1 MALSKE
7 AAQAITADLD
17 KLAQLFET
25 DHAALGVPT
34 NVAKDFAYRCD
45 LLSDFVEKQAA
56 AQLDRTDSIQ
66 KEFDQEVAVSH
77 QPDEAYM
84 SDKTTQDEL
93 YELGQMVE
101 SGNLGKA
108 ALENIASKVA
118 DLLKAAADEEEKE
131 ADEEEDDKE
140 ADEEESDK
148 KAHLL
153 NLANSLLRLAAD
165 EDDADDSDDSDEKED
180 KEDDADE
187 KEDDDADEGADKEA
201 SFTHGYS
208 L

>member
-1 MALSKE
+1 MALSKN
-7 AAQAITADLD
+7 AAKAITADLD

-25 DHAALGVPT
+25 DYAALGVPT

-77 QPDEAYM
+77 QSDEAYM
-84 SDKTTQDEL
+84 ADKTTQDEL

-108 ALENIASKVA
+108 ALENIAAKVA
-118 DLLKAAADEEEKE
+118 DLLKNAADEEDEKD
-131 ADEEEDDKE
+131 AEEDEDCDDD
-140 ADEEESDK
+140 ADK
-148 KAHLL
+148 KASMIA
-153 NLANSLLRLAAD
+153 LAQNLLRLAG
-165 EDDADDSDDSDEKED
+165 DDDDDDDDSDDG
-180 KEDDADE
+180 DADE
-187 KEDDDADEGADKEA
+187 KEDGDDDDAEESDKEA
-201 SFTHGYS
+201 SFSHGYS

>member
-56 AQLDRTDSIQ
+56 ALDRTDSIQ
-66 KEFDQEVAVSH
+66 KEFDAEVETSH
-77 QPDEAYM
+77 QADEAYM

-131 ADEEEDDKE
+131 ADEEEEDKE

-148 KAHLL
+148 KAHFL

>member
-131 ADEEEDDKE
+131 ADEEDDKE

>member
-17 KLAQLFET
+17 KLAQLFEA
-25 DHAALGVPT
+25 DHTALGVPV

-56 AQLDRTDSIQ
+56 ALDRTDSIQ
-66 KEFDQEVAVSH
+66 KEFDQEVDVSH
-77 QPDEAYM
+77 QADEAYM
-84 SDKTTQDEL
+84 ADKTTQDEL
-93 YELGQMVE
+93 YELGKIVE

-108 ALENIASKVA
+108 ALENIAAKVA
-118 DLLKAAADEEEKE
+118 DLLKAAADDEEEKE
-131 ADEEEDDKE
+131 ADEEEKE
-140 ADEEESDK
+140 GEEEEESDK

-153 NLANSLLRLAAD
+153 NLANSLLRLAGDDDDSDAD
-165 EDDADDSDDSDEKED
+165 ADDKEDDADDSDD
-180 KEDDADE
+180 DADE
-187 KEDDDADEGADKEA
+187 SGDKEA
-201 SFTHGYS
+201 SFAHGYS